1 MPFSP
6 SSIYF
11 MCCNYCAIGG
21 YSSLMAPQ
29 RRRFSHAGTYRKC
42 HSIDASRLSS
52 AYPIDDRF
60 YFIESDG
67 EEADDEFDQ
76 ITVSADVENRGQH
89 SHLSLPQRVCIPL
102 KSQANQYKCPSKNT
116 HTINQLCH
124 WLI

>member
-1 MPFSP
+1 MV
-6 SSIYF
+6 
-11 MCCNYCAIGG
+11 
-21 YSSLMAPQ
+21 APP

-52 AYPIDDRF
+52 AYPIDERF

-89 SHLSLPQRVCIPL
+89 SHLSLPQRVSIKKRTISNMESHTKSHPIP
-102 KSQANQYKCPSKNT
+102 STSIGSRWQT
-116 HTINQLCH
+116 ME
-124 WLI
+124 